1 MTRVLVVDDS
11 AVYRKLIM
19 RMLAAE
25 PGIEVVGY
33 AADPYEARERIAQL
47 KPDVVTL
54 DVEMPRMDGL
64 EFLEKLMRHHPI
76 PVVLVSTLGTANSE
90 VALRALAL
98 GAIDVVPKP
107 GAEHA
112 GDDTAAALRS
122 AVRAAASARI
132 ASSRPAPGPARVLQ
146 APAASIGLV
155 AIGASTGGTKAIEVV
170 LHALPAAM
178 APVVLAIHMPVGFT
192 AAFARRL
199 SSVTAFDVHEATDR
213 EVLAPGVAL
222 VAPAGRHLRIARAG
236 TRYQAI
242 VFDGPPVRHHRPSID
257 VLLHSVAS
265 EAGSDAVGV
274 LLTGMGQDGARG
286 LVEMRSHGAFTVAE
300 AEESCVVFGMPKVAI
315 ELGGAEAVAPLP
327 NIPRVICD
335 AMAGRRRASARTLP
349 SSGHRLG

>member
-11 AVYRKLIM
+11 AVYRKLIT

-64 EFLEKLMRHHPI
+64 AFLEKLMRHHPI
-76 PVVLVSTLGTANSE
+76 PVVLVSTLGVANSE

-98 GAIDVVPKP
+98 GAVDVVPKP
-107 GAEHA
+107 GADHA
-112 GDDTAAALRS
+112 GDDTAVTLRS
-122 AVRAAASARI
+122 AVRAAAAARV
-132 ASSRPAPGPARVLQ
+132 AAVRPAPGPSRALQ
-146 APAASIGLV
+146 APAASVGLI
-155 AIGASTGGTKAIEVV
+155 AIGASTGGTKAIEVL
-170 LHALPAAM
+170 LHALPAAV

-222 VAPAGRHLRIARAG
+222 VAPAGRHLRVARAG
-236 TRYQAI
+236 SRYQAI
-242 VFDGPPVRHHRPSID
+242 VFDGPPVRHHCPSID
-257 VLLHSVAS
+257 VFLHSVAV
-265 EAGSDAVGV
+265 EAGADSVGV

-286 LVEMRSHGAFTVAE
+286 LLEMRTRGAFTVAE

-315 ELGGAEAVAPLP
+315 ELGGAEAVAPLST
-327 NIPRVICD
+327 IPRVICD
-335 AMAGRRRASARTLP
+335 AVSGRRRSSARALST
-349 SSGHRLG
+349 SGHRLG